1 MNMRIL
7 IVYDDEGNIIYTL
20 QGGEEVKKRYSCM
33 VAEIGENEIIE
44 SINTQTGQVIVKE
57 KDTRV
62 SYIQAYLNNT
72 DDSTISKVED
82 TILEIESNKI
92 KNGGM

>member
-1 MNMRIL
+1 MRIL
-7 IVYDDEGNIIYTL
+7 IVYDNEGNIIYTL

-57 KDTRV
+57 TDTRV
-62 SYIQAYLNNT
+62 SDIQEYLNNT

-92 KNGGM
+92 ENGGM

>member
-1 MNMRIL
+1 MRIL
-7 IVYDDEGNIIYTL
+7 IVYDNEGNIIYTL

-62 SYIQAYLNNT
+62 SDIQAYLNNT

-82 TILEIESNKI
+82 AILEIESNKI
-92 KNGGM
+92 ENGGM

>member
-1 MNMRIL
+1 MRIL
-7 IVYDDEGNIIYTL
+7 IVYDNEGNIIYTL

-62 SYIQAYLNNT
+62 SDIQAYLNNT

-92 KNGGM
+92 ENGGM

>member
-1 MNMRIL
+1 MNIRIL
-7 IVYDDEGNIIYTL
+7 IVYDNEGNIIYTL

-62 SYIQAYLNNT
+62 SDIQAYLNNT

-92 KNGGM
+92 ENGGM

>member
-1 MNMRIL
+1 MKTL
-7 IVYDDEGNIIYTL
+7 IVYDNKGSVKAFM
-20 QGGEEVKKRYSCM
+20 QGTEMKEDYSCII
-33 VAEIGENEIIE
+33 VDIEENKEIV
-44 SINTQTGQVIVKE
+44 SVDVSTGQVITKE

-62 SYIQAYLNNT
+62 ADIQEYLNNT

>member
-1 MNMRIL
+1 MRIL
-7 IVYDDEGNIIYTL
+7 IVYDNEGNIIYTL

-62 SYIQAYLNNT
+62 SDIQAYLNNT

>member
-1 MNMRIL
+1 MKTL
-7 IVYDDEGNIIYTL
+7 IVNDTEGNIIFTM
-20 QGGEEVKKRYSCM
+20 QGIEIQDNYSCI
-33 VAEIGENEIIE
+33 VADIEEGKEIV
-44 SINTQTGQVIVKE
+44 SVDVSTGQVITKE

-62 SYIQAYLNNT
+62 ADIQEYLNNT

-92 KNGGM
+92 ENGGM